1 MSKQEHF
8 AKPMTPNEFQECLD
22 TMGLKQKQYAAMI
35 GVGRLAISKR
45 KSGESKI
52 PSEGA
57 ILLRLLAAKPQLVKD
72 AWEAAGKPEGV
83 EVSAAG
89 RPPIRSDD

>member
-1 MSKQEHF
+1 MSKLDEF
-8 AKPMTPNEFQECLD
+8 AKPMTPDEFQECLD
-22 TMGLKQKQYAAMI
+22 AMGLKQKQYAAMI

-57 ILLRLLAAKPQLVKD
+57 ILVRILAENPQLVKD

-83 EVSAAG
+83 EASAAG
-89 RPPIRSDD
+89 RPPIRSDN